1 MIFSPLASVS
11 NKVRKYYVREL
22 KTRLAFD
29 MDNKPMNLEFRLLL
43 GMGMTKTLG
52 FDF

>member
-1 MIFSPLASVS
+1 MIFPPLASVS

-29 MDNKPMNLEFRLLL
+29 MEKPMNLEFRLLL
-43 GMGMTKTLG
+43 GLGMTKTLG
-52 FDF
+52 FDFY